1 MSLFPHQKLDWNL
14 SRLEKRVDEAR
25 DDVDVRADYALA
37 CLSRAL
43 FHGGGE
49 PWLNRA
55 LTQARRLLQ
64 QDSSNVTAQVV
75 AGVALTALDRLEAAE
90 QHLDE
95 ARAKAPDGSVH
106 DGLVRYAR
114 ALFHQRS
121 TRVGDAD
128 GDRHLAVRE
137 VEAACRAEPDA
148 WEPHYLLAELL
159 WERAQEAGGPGKAP
173 RLVERSQFH
182 AVRALECEPPAP
194 QRAAMR
200 YHLGITCLHAQR
212 YGEAN
217 KLLTEL
223 LEDETW
229 RVRAQYYLGLVNY
242 HTGRYKNAVLYLR
255 QHLEHAP
262 ETARVHARI
271 AMAYLQL
278 GEVVKAR
285 ESCNRAIAID
295 PADLS
300 ARWTLGSALVEEGR
314 EEEAMKL
321 FKAILEDAPDHLPAF
336 TELVRLRARRGDATW
351 LHGAL
356 RAEVK
361 GFDRLPLDDEGGA
374 RHPRQATLERVT
386 TLVEALGRADDD
398 GERPPKGDGAHPSV
412 RVVLEAIDLT
422 TDESLRFQL
431 WEAAL
436 DHLSARRAR
445 ALARKLEEPGRHFS
459 AELGREVLVLA
470 RSLPEELLVK
480 ALELSDEDLRR
491 AAVERH
497 GPTRDVTDHRKAV
510 DRERREA
517 RAWQAL
523 VLLAI
528 ASHGNRSSRAL
539 LVRWADEA
547 DDELADAARAA
558 LAMLGDPDAVEKL
571 RRRARARGSSHL
583 VDAMTAQLVPPSART
598 AVRPLADG
606 EDCTCSACGRRSADA
621 AHMMVGADPAP
632 DGGGRAEGAGRR
644 AICNFCLTEIALH
657 RRDIETDDPGKTCAL
672 SGRGTFETTAMYEW
686 KGLCV
691 SREVVDQGLGLLERE
706 RVDRW
711 LAAV

>member
-64 QDSSNVTAQVV
+64 QDPAHATAQVV
-75 AGVALTALDRLEAAE
+75 AGLSLTSLDRLEAAE
-90 QHLDE
+90 QHLAE
-95 ARAKAPDGSVH
+95 AARKEPDA
-106 DGLVRYAR
+106 GLVHYAR
-114 ALFHQRS
+114 AVWHQRAR
-121 TRVGDAD
+121 RVGDASGD
-128 GDRHLAVRE
+128 GPQAVRE
-137 VEAACRAEPDA
+137 VEAACRAAPDA
-148 WEPHYLLAELL
+148 WEPHLLLAELL
-159 WERAQEAGGPGKAP
+159 WEKAQAGGGPRSP

-182 AVRALECEPPAP
+182 AVRALECDPPGP

-212 YGEAN
+212 YPEAN

-223 LEDETW
+223 LEDDVY

-262 ETARVHARI
+262 EAARVHARI

-285 ESCNRAIAID
+285 EACNRAIAID
-295 PADLS
+295 PGDLS

-314 EEEAMKL
+314 EEEAMKT
-321 FKAILEDAPDHLPAF
+321 FKAILEDAPEHAPAF
-336 TELVRLRARRGDATW
+336 TELVRLRARRGDTSW
-351 LHGAL
+351 LQTAL

-361 GFDRLPLDDEGGA
+361 GFDRLPLVAEG
-374 RHPRQATLERVT
+374 RRPRDATRDRIATLVSAVARDESD
-386 TLVEALGRADDD
+386 GIRA
-398 GERPPKGDGAHPSV
+398 
-412 RVVLEAIDLT
+412 VLESLDLT
-422 TDESLRFQL
+422 TDESLRFLL

-436 DHLSARRAR
+436 DQLSAQRAR
-445 ALARKLEEPGRHFS
+445 ALAKKLEEPGRHYS
-459 AELGREVLVLA
+459 SELGREVLVLA
-470 RSLPEELLVK
+470 RSLPEELLVR

-497 GPTRDVTDHRKAV
+497 GPTRDVTDHRKAI

-523 VLLAI
+523 LLLSI

-547 DDELADAARAA
+547 DEDLADAARAA
-558 LAMLGDPDAVEKL
+558 LVMLGDADALEKL
-571 RRRARARGSSHL
+571 RKRARGRGSAHL
-583 VDAMTAQLVPPSART
+583 LDAMTAQLVPSSARM
-598 AVRPLADG
+598 AVRPLAEG
-606 EDCTCSACGRRSADA
+606 EDRTCRTCGRRSSEA
-621 AHMMVGADPAP
+621 AHMMVGGDT
-632 DGGGRAEGAGRR
+632 
-644 AICNFCLTEIALH
+644 AICNVCLTEIARS
-657 RRDIETDDPGKTCAL
+657 RREIETDDPDRTCAL
-672 SGRGTFETTAMYEW
+672 SGRSTFETTAMY
-686 KGLCV
+686 LFHDVAV

-706 RVDRW
+706 SVDRW
-711 LAAV
+711 LAALSAA